1 MVGVQV
7 WLGYSMF
14 YPNETRFL
22 SRDAVLVFNFENAE
36 DTIEIADRLRFEFG
50 VSGWLIVE
58 CSRYAIDNAEGMGG
72 C

>member
-22 SRDAVLVFNFENAE
+22 SRDAVLVFSFENAE
-36 DTIEIADRLRFEFG
+36 ETIEIAERLRFEFG
-50 VSGWLIVE
+50 VSG
-58 CSRYAIDNAEGMGG
+58 
-72 C
+72 